1 MRVTS
6 IKIEKLED
14 KGAIKARA
22 SIVLDDAICI
32 HNIRIV
38 EGRKGLFIS
47 FPYTKDKNN
56 KILDIVHPIN
66 AETREKIQEAIITE
80 YKDLQQ
86 G

>member
-14 KGAIKARA
+14 KGAIKART

>member
-47 FPYTKDKNN
+47 FPYTN
-56 KILDIVHPIN
+56 
-66 AETREKIQEAIITE
+66 
-80 YKDLQQ
+80 Y
-86 G
+86 